1 MKLTDEPIPDS
12 EESAAAPAAQ
22 DPTEMTGG
30 PMFPQVQLLT
40 DGKTGK
46 TLLAPMGGTTFH
58 QNVVL
63 ACLPGL
69 MQEAFAKTHTEWD
82 VAIEHAFTIADK
94 VVARY
99 GGK

>member
-1 MKLTDEPIPDS
+1 MNTDNDESSTAPSTPD
-12 EESAAAPAAQ
+12 
-22 DPTEMTGG
+22 DPTIKSGG

-46 TLLAPMGGTTFH
+46 TMLAPMGGTTFH
-58 QNVVL
+58 QNIVL

-69 MQEAFAKTHTEWD
+69 MQEAFAKTHTDWD

-94 VVARY
+94 VVERY
-99 GGK
+99 AKK